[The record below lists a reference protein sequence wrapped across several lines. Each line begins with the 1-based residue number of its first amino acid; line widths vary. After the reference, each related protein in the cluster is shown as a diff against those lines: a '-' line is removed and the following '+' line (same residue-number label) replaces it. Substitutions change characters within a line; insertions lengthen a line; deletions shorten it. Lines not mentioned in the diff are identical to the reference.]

1 MTLWASLLGKTSDY
15 QEIRR
20 EWLKMLAN
28 GWVELADYEKAESVY
43 KDIAADSTGEARL
56 LADEHVRRM
65 QYLKSS
71 GIKL

>member
-1 MTLWASLLGKTSDY
+1 
-15 QEIRR
+15 
-20 EWLKMLAN
+20 MLAN
-28 GWVELADYEKAESVY
+28 GWFELADYEKAESVY